1 MKKHIKIMPIF
12 GTRPEAIKMAPVVK
26 ALEKDPVIDLCVCVT
41 AQHRE
46 MLDQVLEKFEIVPD
60 YDLDIM
66 KKNQTLSKITSR
78 ILLGLEEILHKERPD
93 MILVH
98 GDTTTTLSATLS
110 AFYNGIDIGHVEA
123 GLRSGDLYSPYPEEA
138 NRALTGRLANLHF
151 SPTEG
156 NISNLIKENISEDK
170 IIKTGNTVID
180 SLLQVVTDDYKFKEE
195 SLNSIDYEN
204 KKIVLLTTH
213 RRENLGKPMENIFLA
228 TRKLVEKNDDVEV
241 IFPMHL
247 NPKVRV
253 LAKKYLSE
261 NDQIHLIEPLDYEP
275 FANLMNKSYLILTD
289 SGGIQEEAP
298 ALGKPVLVLRTE
310 TERPE
315 AVLAKT
321 VKMVGIEE
329 DEIFNS
335 ANDLINN
342 FDLYEKMSNAINP
355 YGDGKASERIV
366 NAIKNYYQNN

>member
-1 MKKHIKIMPIF
+1 MVEKIKIMTIF
-12 GTRPEAIKMAPVVK
+12 GTRPEAIKMAPVIKVLK
-26 ALEKDPVIDLCVCVT
+26 KDPLTDLCICVT

-46 MLDQVLEKFEIVPD
+46 MLDQVLDKFNLVPD

-66 KKNQTLSKITSR
+66 EENQSLSKITSK
-78 ILLGLEEILHKERPD
+78 ILLGLEEILKKERPN

-156 NISNLIKENISEDK
+156 NIRNLINENIDK
-170 IIKTGNTVID
+170 SKIVRTGNTVID
-180 SLLQVVTDDYKFKEE
+180 VLLSVVKTDYVFEDKILNNIDYK
-195 SLNSIDYEN
+195 N
-204 KKIVLLTTH
+204 KKVVLLTTH
-213 RRENLGKPMENIFLA
+213 RRENLGAPMESIFKA
-228 TRKLVEKNDDVEV
+228 TKKLVELNEDVEL

-247 NPKVRV
+247 NPKIRL
-253 LAKKYLSE
+253 LARKYLSG
-261 NDQIHLIEPLDYEP
+261 NDRIHLIEPLDYEP
-275 FANLMNKSYLILTD
+275 FANLMSKSYLILTD

-315 AVLAKT
+315 ALEANT
-321 VKMVGIEE
+321 VKMVGIIE
-329 DEIFNS
+329 DEIFKE
-335 ANDLINN
+335 ADKLINN
-342 FDLYEKMSNAINP
+342 KDAYQKMSNAINP
-355 YGDGKASERIV
+355 YGDGTASEKIV
-366 NAIKNYYQNN
+366 NAIKEYYNV